1 MAVSVSGNISSVVY
15 GKGDICLKLN
25 PFDNFRLFT
34 LYEDWRSDD
43 RKPIDLSNGQ
53 KIYLVFKSKKKEIRI
68 PEYDEIN
75 SAYTV
80 DKVNGQVLFKISKKN
95 AIDIL
100 AMDTRVFYITRQY
113 DITDYTGEKV
123 LSSDEE
129 VLYTGQWKDESSNT
143 VDNYTTQIKNLMNLL
158 EERNKQIKDLQESNV
173 RLIQQ
178 NAELSTSLA
187 ELQEEN
193 DKTTKRLNEVET
205 QLIQYE
211 SGNEYDGVVIE
222 GETATHHTIIT
233 GQTLKGKQYK
243 YTEEQLSNIL
253 KDYEIKISK

>member
-1 MAVSVSGNISSVVY
+1 MAVSVSGNTSNVVY

-34 LYEDWRSDD
+34 LYEDWRNDD

-123 LSSDEE
+123 LSDEE

-143 VDNYTTQIKNLMNLL
+143 IDNYTTQIKNLMNLL
-158 EERNKQIKDLQESNV
+158 EERNKQIRDLQESNV

-178 NAELSTSLA
+178 NVDLSTSLS

-205 QLIQYE
+205 KLIKYE

-233 GQTLKGKQYK
+233 GKTLNGNE
-243 YTEEQLSNIL
+243 YTEEQLSNVL
-253 KDYEIKISK
+253 KNLEIKTSE